1 MITERDID
9 QAITECLAER
19 DPDAWTCIRMAAFLT
34 IKQQLFDK
42 TKQLPEDYKGM
53 RMLRGAS
60 FASAPQTPA
69 PQIISYSSGTE
80 FASKIDGKTA
90 DNVWPIMDELMTVLQ
105 TLEPQI
111 YANVL
116 REIAKQR

>member
-9 QAITECLAER
+9 QAIMECRAER
-19 DPDAWTCIRMAAFLT
+19 DPNAWTCIRMAAFLT
-34 IKQQLFDK
+34 IKQQLFGDSRQMPK
-42 TKQLPEDYKGM
+42 DYATVP
-53 RMLRGAS
+53 MLRGAS
-60 FASAPQTPA
+60 FASAPQAPA
-69 PQIISYSSGTE
+69 PQIISYDSGTE

-90 DNVWPIMDELMTVLQ
+90 GNIWPIMDELMTVMQ